1 LFLGL
6 FNEFSK
12 YYGPNVNLTFGF
24 NILADNSDFLSVNK
38 ANGIEVGKKQNTSL
52 TLLILCSNETTP

>member
-1 LFLGL
+1 M
-6 FNEFSK
+6 
-12 YYGPNVNLTFGF
+12 NLTFGF